1 MKRLTLISAIV
12 ALGLFPV
19 RGRAQ
24 LIVEDP
30 AAIAQNATQ
39 HAIDL
44 AKYVEMISKQVEQI
58 NLLTSQLQQ
67 VTAYVEAFGD
77 PSSLLRITGADRI
90 IDQLQRQPAGQL
102 LGELQQTASGVQ
114 SLRHNANGLY
124 RRIENISISG
134 VEIPRAESLYRKFG
148 ALENTVDNF
157 QTVHQQTQG
166 RIQSLK
172 RDIGATTTALQA
184 ATTDAEVQKLQGVLA
199 SQRAELDALQAEVQ
213 QAAAQVA
220 VQDTL
225 NRNDEEKQEQAQ
237 RERDA
242 AEWGI
247 TNRQLDELL
256 VIPIRP
262 HR

>member
-1 MKRLTLISAIV
+1 MKRTILIP
-12 ALGLFPV
+12 ALVLIASLSHKSH
-19 RGRAQ
+19 AQ
-24 LIVEDP
+24 FIVEDP
-30 AAIAQNATQ
+30 AAIAQSAVQ
-39 HAIDL
+39 HTIDL

-77 PSSLLRITGADRI
+77 PSSLLSITGADRI
-90 IDQLQRQPAGQL
+90 IDQLQQQPIGQL

-114 SLRHNANGLY
+114 SLRNNGNGLY
-124 RRIENISISG
+124 RSIESISISG

-148 ALENTVDNF
+148 ALENTVENF
-157 QTVHQQTQG
+157 QAVHEQARG
-166 RIQSLK
+166 RLQALK
-172 RDIGATTTALQA
+172 RDIGSTTTALQA
-184 ATTDAEVQKLQGVLA
+184 ATTDAEAQKLHGVLA
-199 SQRAELDALQAEVQ
+199 SQRAELAALEAEVQ

-242 AEWGI
+242 AEWSL
-247 TNRQLDELL
+247 TNRQLDAVLT
-256 VIPIRP
+256 IPTRSP
-262 HR
+262 R